1 MPDEAAPARALAEV
15 TRSGC
20 WLTPGVATVAVAS
33 YLSDATHKVVTSLLP
48 GFLTST
54 LRSGPAA
61 LGAMESFPDAL
72 TGFAKLADGPLGV
85 VT

>member
-15 TRSGC
+15 TRSGR

-33 YLSDATHKVVTSLLP
+33 FVSDATHKVVTSLMP
-48 GFLTST
+48 GFLTSR

-61 LGAMESFPDAL
+61 LGAIESFSDAL
-72 TGFAKLADGPLGV
+72 AGSAKLADGPLGV